1 MRDNVRTALDR
12 FCDWRERAGSR
23 ITRVRVNVT
32 EKYLR
37 RPLGLKKR
45 DPLAWRDVAVIARD
59 TPLPIDSH
67 DLNDSVEER

>member
-23 ITRVRVNVT
+23 ITRARVNVT

-37 RPLGLKKR
+37 RQR
-45 DPLAWRDVAVIARD
+45 ANFAEHTAREAV
-59 TPLPIDSH
+59 
-67 DLNDSVEER
+67 